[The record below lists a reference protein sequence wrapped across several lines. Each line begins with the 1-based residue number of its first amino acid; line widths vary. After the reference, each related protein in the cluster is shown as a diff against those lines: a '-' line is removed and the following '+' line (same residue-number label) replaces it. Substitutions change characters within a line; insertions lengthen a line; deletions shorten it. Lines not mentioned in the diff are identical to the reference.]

1 MPRIKLSGT
10 VVSNDSAAIY
20 RYFGFQVIAPR
31 DVSNAVDEC
40 PEDEELVL
48 EINSGGGSVYAGF
61 EIYNILRSCSRK
73 TKAEV
78 FSIAASAASIIAV
91 ACDTVLMSPVS
102 NMMIHRSALGR
113 VSGNA
118 GTMEQAAQMLNT
130 IDETMLNAYEEKAGD
145 KSSRTKLRHM
155 IENETF
161 LTAEQA
167 VNCGLADGILERKNA
182 EEDSDPMDAVASATD
197 GEISIKSAAAL
208 FAGQMLPPVDDLRR
222 MMAEQKKLNND
233 TEPEQPA
240 PESVQNNSEKEGQ
253 KVAEEN
259 KVIQD
264 AAELMKAYPDLTNEI
279 REEAAQA
286 ERKRIESIDALALPG
301 FEEIISN
308 AKKDGTQTAGSVA
321 MAIIM
326 AQKEK
331 GQTYLDKAKGDAEAA
346 NSVNSEA
353 APEAEGKET
362 EQSDEEMAKAALKL
376 LDMLNEKG

>member
-31 DVSNAVDEC
+31 DVSHAVDEC

-102 NMMIHRSALGR
+102 NMMIHRSALR
-113 VSGNA
+113 RASGNA
-118 GTMEQAAQMLNT
+118 EAMEQAAQMLNT

-161 LTAEQA
+161 LTAEEA

-182 EEDSDPMDAVASATD
+182 EEDSDPMDAVASAT
-197 GEISIKSAAAL
+197 GGGISIKSAAAL

-264 AAELMKAYPDLTNEI
+264 AAELMKAYPGLTNEI

-301 FEEIISN
+301 FEEIISK

-331 GQTYLDKAKGDAEAA
+331 GQTYLDKAKDDAEAA

-376 LDMLNEKG
+376 LDMLNE

>member
-31 DVSNAVDEC
+31 DVSHAVDEC

-102 NMMIHRSALGR
+102 NMMIHRSALR
-113 VSGNA
+113 RASGNA
-118 GTMEQAAQMLNT
+118 ETMEQAAQMLNT

-264 AAELMKAYPDLTNEI
+264 AAELMKAYPGLTNEI

-331 GQTYLDKAKGDAEAA
+331 GQTYLDKAKDDAEAA

>member
-167 VNCGLADGILERKNA
+167 VNCGLADGILERKGA
-182 EEDSDPMDAVASATD
+182 EDDSDPMDAVASAT
-197 GEISIKSAAAL
+197 GGGISIKSAAAL

-264 AAELMKAYPDLTNEI
+264 AAELMKAYPGLTNEI

-331 GQTYLDKAKGDAEAA
+331 GQTYLDKAKDDAKAA

-353 APEAEGKET
+353 APEAEDKET

>member
-182 EEDSDPMDAVASATD
+182 EDDSDQMGAVASVN
-197 GEISIKSAAAL
+197 GGGISIKSAAAL

-240 PESVQNNSEKEGQ
+240 PESVQNISEKEGQ

-264 AAELMKAYPDLTNEI
+264 AAELMKAYPGLTNEI

-331 GQTYLDKAKGDAEAA
+331 GQTYLDKAKDDAEAA

>member
-208 FAGQMLPPVDDLRR
+208 FAGQMIPPVDDLRR

-264 AAELMKAYPDLTNEI
+264 AAELMKAYPGLTNEI

-331 GQTYLDKAKGDAEAA
+331 GQTYLDKAKDDAEAA

>member
-78 FSIAASAASIIAV
+78 FSIAASAASVIAV

-102 NMMIHRSALGR
+102 NMMIHRSALR
-113 VSGNA
+113 RASGNA
-118 GTMEQAAQMLNT
+118 ETMEQAAQMLNT

-264 AAELMKAYPDLTNEI
+264 AAELMKAYPGLTNEI

-331 GQTYLDKAKGDAEAA
+331 GQTYLDKAKDDAKAA

>member
-113 VSGNA
+113 VSGNVE
-118 GTMEQAAQMLNT
+118 TMEQAAQMLNT

-167 VNCGLADGILERKNA
+167 VNCGLADGILERKGA
-182 EEDSDPMDAVASATD
+182 EDDSDPMDAVASAT
-197 GEISIKSAAAL
+197 GGGISIKSAAAL

-264 AAELMKAYPDLTNEI
+264 AAELMKAYPGLTNEI

-331 GQTYLDKAKGDAEAA
+331 GQTYLDKAKDDAKAA

-376 LDMLNEKG
+376 LDMLN

>member
-1 MPRIKLSGT
+1 
-10 VVSNDSAAIY
+10 
-20 RYFGFQVIAPR
+20 
-31 DVSNAVDEC
+31 
-40 PEDEELVL
+40 
-48 EINSGGGSVYAGF
+48 
-61 EIYNILRSCSRK
+61 
-73 TKAEV
+73 
-78 FSIAASAASIIAV
+78 
-91 ACDTVLMSPVS
+91 
-102 NMMIHRSALGR
+102 
-113 VSGNA
+113 
-118 GTMEQAAQMLNT
+118 
-130 IDETMLNAYEEKAGD
+130 
-145 KSSRTKLRHM
+145 
-155 IENETF
+155 
-161 LTAEQA
+161 
-167 VNCGLADGILERKNA
+167 
-182 EEDSDPMDAVASATD
+182 MDAVASATD

-233 TEPEQPA
+233 TEPEQPT

-264 AAELMKAYPDLTNEI
+264 AAELMKAYPGLTNEI

-331 GQTYLDKAKGDAEAA
+331 GQTYLDKAKDDAKAA
-346 NSVNSEA
+346 YSVNSEA

>member
-31 DVSNAVDEC
+31 DVSHAVDEC

-102 NMMIHRSALGR
+102 NMMIHRSALR
-113 VSGNA
+113 RASGNA
-118 GTMEQAAQMLNT
+118 ETMEQAAQMLNT
-130 IDETMLNAYEEKAGD
+130 IDETMLNAYEEKVGD

-240 PESVQNNSEKEGQ
+240 TESVQNNSEKEGQ

-264 AAELMKAYPDLTNEI
+264 AAELMKAYPGLTNEI

-331 GQTYLDKAKGDAEAA
+331 GQTYMDKAKDDAEAA